1 MYILNRGNRM
11 SYQEILHFLSILP
24 DEKARDYELKIAEFV
39 LKNNTESFV
48 RTLSEILDSDE
59 SDNIRYNA
67 FYCLNILYRRRKDFV
82 LLDRLFNK
90 YSKKFT
96 RHISLDH
103 LRALYMLES
112 DAMYDYDTILHTTYK
127 DATIFDNN
135 GGFLHLF
142 SDVFATI
149 YEKGGLDDEKGYC
162 DEWYD
167 FALECVNKAIALE
180 ETYAKYYCTKA
191 RILCISGNYTE
202 AENLI
207 NKAISY
213 ENSDRS
219 DYFLRISMYQYYK
232 MMIYTNKRLARM
244 KQEYEQKLTEKT
256 QTVAQN
262 VNIEPVQTE
271 NVKSERAFEPY
282 NGDKPFAFISYSRLD
297 TDYLEDVIDIMGNGD
312 MRFWYDKGIPAS
324 CEFAEIIGEKI
335 QNCSAFVLLISPN
348 SMNSEFVRKELTF
361 ALNKKLKPIC
371 VFLKETELTPGFEI
385 QISLYEHIHYYE
397 MDKCEF
403 SKKLLDCL
411 NDYLN

>member
-1 MYILNRGNRM
+1 M
-11 SYQEILHFLSILP
+11 SYQLIYDFLCNLP

-39 LKNNTESFV
+39 LKNNTEAFV
-48 RTLSEILDSDE
+48 STLTRILDSEE
-59 SDNIRYNA
+59 SDSIRYNA

-82 LLDRLFNK
+82 LLDNLFNK

-112 DAMYDYDTILHTTYK
+112 DAMYDYDTMLHMTYK

-191 RILCISGNYTE
+191 RILCISGNYHE

-232 MMIYTNKRLARM
+232 MMIYTNKRLALM
-244 KQEYEQKLTEKT
+244 KQEYEKKLSQK
-256 QTVAQN
+256 AQ
-262 VNIEPVQTE
+262 IEINKVLVEPCAKNE
-271 NVKSERAFEPY
+271 EKSEQIFEPY

-297 TDYLEDVIDIMGNGD
+297 ADYLHDVIDIMGNGD
-312 MRFWYDKGIPAS
+312 IRFWYDKGIPAS

-385 QISLYEHIHYYE
+385 QISLYEHIYYYD
-397 MDKCEF
+397 MQKSEF
-403 SKKLLDCL
+403 SKKLLSCL
-411 NDYLN
+411 NDYLK